1 MKDETILVDA
11 GRDPLANHGV
21 VNPPVYR
28 ASTILYPSVEA
39 FETPREVR
47 GVYYGRSGT
56 PTTFALEDALAALEG
71 AHGAVLTGSGKTA
84 VAQALMTFLEAGDHV
99 LMVDTA
105 YGPTR
110 QFCDRVLARFGVET
124 TYYDPLIGS
133 EIERL
138 IRPETRILYMES
150 PGSLTFEVQDVPAL
164 VEVAKA
170 RGVLTMIDNTWATPF
185 FFKPLTL
192 GVDVAIVAGTKY
204 IGGHSDL
211 MLGIASTTEE
221 HYAALRKGM
230 YDLGAFVSPD
240 DCYQALRGLRT
251 LAVRLERH
259 QANAMALARWFEA
272 QPEVHRV
279 MYPALESDP
288 GHALWRR
295 DFRGASGLFGVLL
308 EPCSEAAW
316 HAFVD
321 GLEHFGLGASWGGYE
336 SLVMPNWP
344 ERSRT
349 ATAWDARFPS
359 IRFHIGLEAPED
371 LIGDLE
377 RGFGRLRAGARRQA
391 PSPIQR
397 SSA

>member
-1 MKDETILVDA
+1 MKDETILIDA

-56 PTTFALEDALAALEG
+56 PTTFALEDAMAALDG
-71 AHGAVLTGSGKTA
+71 GYGAVLTGSGKT
-84 VAQALMTFLEAGDHV
+84 VICQALMAFLEAGDHV
-99 LMVDTA
+99 LMVDTT

-110 QFCDRVLARFGVET
+110 QFCDRVLSRFGVET
-124 TYYDPLIGS
+124 TYYDPGIGVG
-133 EIERL
+133 IERL

-164 VEVAKA
+164 IEVAKA
-170 RGVLTMIDNTWATPF
+170 RGVLTMLDNTWATPLL
-185 FFKPLTL
+185 FKPLAV
-192 GVDVAIVAGTKY
+192 GVDVALLAGTKY

-221 HYAALRKGM
+221 HYAPLRKGM
-230 YDLGAFVSPD
+230 YDVGAFVSPD

-251 LAVRLERH
+251 LAVRLQRH
-259 QANAMALARWFEA
+259 QATALELARWFDA

-279 MYPALESDP
+279 MYPALPDDP

-295 DFRGASGLFGVLL
+295 DFKGASGLFGVLL
-308 EPCSEAAW
+308 EPCPDAAW

-336 SLVMPNWP
+336 SLVMPNRP
-344 ERSRT
+344 AKQRT
-349 ATAWDARFPS
+349 ATDWDERYPS
-359 IRFHIGLEAPED
+359 IRFHAGLEAPED
-371 LIGDLE
+371 LIADLE
-377 RGFGRLRAGARRQA
+377 GGLQRLRAAR
-391 PSPIQR
+391 
-397 SSA
+397 

>member
-1 MKDETILVDA
+1 MKDETVLVDA

-21 VNPPVYR
+21 VNPPIYR

-56 PTTFALEDALAALEG
+56 PTTFALEDALAALDG
-71 AHGAVLTGSGKTA
+71 AYGTVLTGSGKT
-84 VAQALMTFLEAGDHV
+84 VICQALMAYLSAGDHL

-110 QFCDRVLARFGVET
+110 QFCDRVLSRFGVET
-124 TYYDPLIGS
+124 TYYDPALQAG
-133 EIERL
+133 IERL

-150 PGSLTFEVQDVPAL
+150 PGSLTFEMQDVPAL
-164 VEVAKA
+164 VEVARA
-170 RGVLTMIDNTWATPF
+170 HGIVTMMDNTWATPL
-185 FFKPLTL
+185 FFKPLEF
-192 GVDVAIVAGTKY
+192 GVDVALLAGTKY

-211 MLGIASTTEE
+211 MLGVASTTEE
-221 HYAALRKGM
+221 HYPTLRKGM
-230 YDLGAFVSPD
+230 YDVGAFVSPD

-259 QANAMALARWFEA
+259 QATALRLARWFEERA
-272 QPEVHRV
+272 EVHRV
-279 MYPALESDP
+279 LYPALPDDP
-288 GHALWRR
+288 GHDLWRR
-295 DFRGASGLFGVLL
+295 DFKGASGLFGVLL
-308 EPCSEAAW
+308 EPCPKPAW
-316 HAFVD
+316 SAFVD

-349 ATAWDARFPS
+349 ATAWNERYPS
-359 IRFHIGLEAPED
+359 IRFHAGLEDPDD
-371 LIGDLE
+371 LIADLE
-377 RGFGRLRAGARRQA
+377 KGFERLRERL
-391 PSPIQR
+391 
-397 SSA
+397 